1 MDARIIWIASLIGA
15 LLVSLV
21 RKGGARWGL
30 LVCLYAT
37 FIYGFVT
44 KAAQGGFEAGLML
57 PILLLNAA
65 AIILAG
71 AWLQRSK
78 AKKKNL
84 LAPALV
90 LALALALGAYSLPV
104 AEDTLGFDLSA
115 WFPEA
120 SGQVNIHFIDVGQG
134 DSILIHGEDIAVL
147 IDAGPSSAG
156 ETVTQYLHS
165 RGIKKLDLVV
175 ATHPHEDHIGG
186 MAAVLEQFEVQEV
199 MDPGVVHT
207 SRTFE
212 DYLDLVDS
220 KGIAFTEARAGM
232 VKDLGGGLRL
242 EILHPA
248 APSADDLNDASIVS
262 RLVFGK
268 VAFLFTGDAEVKAE
282 KEMLAAG
289 RNLRAAVLKLGHHG
303 SSTSSS
309 RDFIRAVGPRY
320 AVITLEGGNRY
331 GHPHRE
337 TVDLMAE
344 IDIPVYR
351 TDLHGSI
358 VFTTDGSQIQVK
370 STKHYGGGE

>member
-1 MDARIIWIASLIGA
+1 MDARIIWIASLVGA
-15 LLVSLV
+15 LLVSLI

-37 FIYGFVT
+37 FSYGFVT

-71 AWLQRSK
+71 AWMLRSK

-84 LAPALV
+84 SAPALV
-90 LALALALGAYSLPV
+90 LSLVLAVGAYSLPV
-104 AEDTLGFDLSA
+104 AEEVLGLDLSA

-120 SGQVNIHFIDVGQG
+120 GGQLNVHFIDVGQG
-134 DSILIHGEDIAVL
+134 DAILIHGEDVAVL

-156 ETVTQYLHS
+156 ETVTQYLRA
-165 RGIKKLDLVV
+165 RGINKLDLVI

-186 MAAVLEQFEVQEV
+186 MAAVLENFQVQEI

-207 SRTFE
+207 SVTYE
-212 DYLDLVDS
+212 NYLDLIDS

-232 VKDLGGGLRL
+232 VKDLGSGLRL
-242 EILHPA
+242 EILHPTV
-248 APSADDLNDASIVS
+248 PSAEDLNDASIVT
-262 RLVFGK
+262 RLVFGR
-268 VAFLFTGDAEVKAE
+268 VAFLFTGDAEAKAE
-282 KEMLAAG
+282 KEMLTTG
-289 RNLRAAVLKLGHHG
+289 RNVQAQVLKLGHHG
-303 SSTSSS
+303 STTSSS
-309 RDFIRAVGPRY
+309 REFIEAVAPSY
-320 AVITLEGGNRY
+320 AVVMLEAGNRY

-337 TVDLMAE
+337 TVDLME
-344 IDIPVYR
+344 EMDILVYR

-358 VFTTDGSQIQVK
+358 VFTTDGAKIQVK